1 MGRSLKKGPFIADS
15 LLRKVEKQN
24 DNDDKSVIKTWSRA
38 STILPMMIGHTI
50 AVHNGRTHVPVFIT
64 EQMVGH
70 KLGEFAPTRTFKGHI
85 RDTKGGRYSMT
96 SSTPTAPTAQA
107 HGRFI
112 RGSVSKVRRVLDQIR
127 GRTYRDALIMLEF
140 MPYRS
145 TGPITK
151 VLRSAVANAEHNLGL
166 DPSSLVISSATADMG
181 PSMKRYRPRAQGRA
195 YQIKKQTCHISI
207 AVAAQTDS

>member
-1 MGRSLKKGPFIADS
+1 M
-15 LLRKVEKQN
+15 
-24 DNDDKSVIKTWSRA
+24 T
-38 STILPMMIGHTI
+38 T
-50 AVHNGRTHVPVFIT
+50 
-64 EQMVGH
+64 
-70 KLGEFAPTRTFKGHI
+70 
-85 RDTKGGRYSMT
+85 T
-96 SSTPTAPTAQA
+96 SSNSSVAKA
-107 HGRFI
+107 HGRYI

-166 DPSSLVISSATADMG
+166 DPASLVITNAIADMG

-195 YQIKKQTCHISI
+195 FAIKKQTCHISI
-207 AVAAQTDS
+207 AVASLPES